1 MAQSLTVFLEIFHFV
16 FGIGLKAM
24 FILNFAAMN
33 IYFLLVN
40 IVKRVLWD
48 VPWTYLIHIVV
59 LEFNFVDRM
68 KCNPSNESY

>member
-1 MAQSLTVFLEIFHFV
+1 MAQSLTVFGDISLCFWDRTESNVHF
-16 FGIGLKAM
+16 K
-24 FILNFAAMN
+24 FATMN